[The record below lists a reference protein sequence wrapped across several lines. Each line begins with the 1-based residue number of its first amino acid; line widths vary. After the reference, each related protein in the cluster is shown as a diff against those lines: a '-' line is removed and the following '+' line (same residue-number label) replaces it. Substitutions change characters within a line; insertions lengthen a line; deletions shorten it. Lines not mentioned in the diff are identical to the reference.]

1 MSSAFSNFYAAEKDR
16 LFAYLLRRTGDY
28 ALAADIMQESF
39 ARYFER
45 YASREHTAALLFT
58 ISRTVLTDFY
68 RHRKNEVAY
77 DDELDQRQTAG
88 SVEKTLQIKEE
99 HQQLLASLQRLSS
112 EERELLALVS
122 GGGLSYREIA
132 VVLDIS
138 EANVKVKVHR
148 ARCVLKKILAEA
160 DHGQ

>member
-77 DDELDQRQTAG
+77 VRFASVFYKFETLDDFVQILEKRRQ
-88 SVEKTLQIKEE
+88 KKE
-99 HQQLLASLQRLSS
+99 
-112 EERELLALVS
+112 V
-122 GGGLSYREIA
+122 
-132 VVLDIS
+132 
-138 EANVKVKVHR
+138 
-148 ARCVLKKILAEA
+148 
-160 DHGQ
+160 